1 VRPNAPI
8 PILLLAV
15 VLGGV
20 VAGCGGSVSTTRS
33 LAPTRT
39 CLVDKGARVTR
50 PAGDFVASTAS
61 GGAIRAYLHGRKGNF
76 VTLSFGAD
84 ADEAQAI
91 ATGYDRFHSKN
102 VGVADIL
109 STDQNVTLLWKLHPT
124 SDDAD
129 LVAGC
134 LK

>member
-8 PILLLAV
+8 LVSILAV
-15 VLGGV
+15 ALGLF
-20 VAGCGGSVSTTRS
+20 VAGCGGSVSTTSS
-33 LAPTRT
+33 LAKTRS
-39 CLVDKGARVTR
+39 CLVEKGAKIRR
-50 PAGDFVASTAS
+50 PKGDFVASTAS
-61 GGAIRAYLHGRKGNF
+61 GGAIRAYLHGKKGNF

-91 ATGYDRFHSKN
+91 ATGYDRFHGKN

-109 STDQNVTLLWKLHPT
+109 STDKNVTLLWKLHPST
-124 SDDAD
+124 GDAD